1 MPMPSL
7 PLMKTV
13 KILAA
18 TAAALLLAA
27 CGPKTVIDGTLQDKA
42 DAPVIVKLLDVNKYQ
57 VLDTVKTDAAGAFSF
72 KPELEKGCPEFI
84 YLFYGDR
91 KIASLILKQGDHVTV
106 TADTLGNYT
115 VEGSDESLLLQEV
128 EGDYAQFMLD
138 MARLSSDPDAAQE
151 LSRRYVDY
159 YRRSV
164 RYVMEHPKSLT
175 SVPVLFH
182 RVNDGLAVF
191 DQPTDGILFGSIC
204 DSLKTVYPDSRYV
217 KALENEATR
226 RTNIL
231 QITQRLQDA
240 EQVGYFN
247 IDLPNLAGTKT
258 KLSDV
263 EAKVIMLYFWATTDE
278 QKLFN
283 MDTLIPIYKDFQGR
297 GFEIYAVSL
306 DVDKSAWASVV
317 KAQELPWVNVCDT
330 RGDQSP
336 LIGQYGLKS
345 LPAAYFLVDG
355 EMDPNADIQDA
366 AAMRRYLQSKL

>member
-1 MPMPSL
+1 
-7 PLMKTV
+7 MKTV

-42 DAPVIVKLLDVNKYQ
+42 DAPVVVKLLDVNKYQ
-57 VLDTVKTDAAGAFSF
+57 VLDTVRTDAAGAFSYQVD
-72 KPELEKGCPEFI
+72 LEEKTPEFI

-91 KIASLILKQGDHVTV
+91 KIASLLLKAGDRVKV

-115 VEGSDESLLLQEV
+115 VEGSEESLLLQEV
-128 EGDYAQFMLD
+128 EGDDAQFLID
-138 MARLSSDPDAAQE
+138 MNRLASDPDAAQE

-164 RYVMEHPKSLT
+164 RYVMEHNKSLT
-175 SVPVLFH
+175 AVPVLFQ

-217 KALENEATR
+217 KALEAEANR
-226 RTNIL
+226 RTNLL
-231 QITQRLQDA
+231 QISQRLQEADH
-240 EQVGYFN
+240 VGFFDM
-247 IDLPNLAGTKT
+247 DLPTLSGTT
-258 KLSDV
+258 AKLSDV
-263 EAKVIMLYFWATTDE
+263 EAKVVMLYFWATTDE

-283 MDTLIPIYKDFQGR
+283 MDTMIPIYNEFHGR

-317 KAQELPWVNVCDT
+317 KAQQLPWVNVCDT
-330 RGDQSP
+330 RGNQSP
-336 LIGQYGLKS
+336 YVGLYGLSS

-355 EMDPNADIQDA
+355 DMDPNANIEDVA
-366 AAMRRYLQSKL
+366 GMRKYLQSKL

>member
-1 MPMPSL
+1 
-7 PLMKTV
+7 MKTV

-42 DAPVIVKLLDVNKYQ
+42 DAPVVVKLLDVNKYQ
-57 VLDTVKTDAAGAFSF
+57 VLDTVRTDAAGAFSYQVD
-72 KPELEKGCPEFI
+72 LEEKTPEFI

-91 KIASLILKQGDHVTV
+91 KIASLLLKAGDRVKV

-115 VEGSDESLLLQEV
+115 VEGSEESLLLQEV
-128 EGDYAQFMLD
+128 EGDYAQFLID
-138 MARLSSDPDAAQE
+138 MNRLSADPDAAQE

-164 RYVMEHPKSLT
+164 RYVMEHNKSLT
-175 SVPVLFH
+175 AVPVLFQ

-217 KALENEATR
+217 KALEAEANR
-226 RTNIL
+226 RTNLL
-231 QITQRLQDA
+231 QISQRLQEADH
-240 EQVGYFN
+240 VGFFDM
-247 IDLPNLAGTKT
+247 DLPTLSGTT
-258 KLSDV
+258 AKLSDV
-263 EAKVIMLYFWATTDE
+263 EAKVVMLYFWATTDE

-283 MDTLIPIYKDFQGR
+283 LDTMIPIYNEFHGR

-317 KAQELPWVNVCDT
+317 KAQQLPWVNVCDT
-330 RGDQSP
+330 RGNQSP
-336 LIGQYGLKS
+336 YVGLYGLSS

-355 EMDPNADIQDA
+355 DMDPNADIEDVA
-366 AAMRRYLQSKL
+366 GMRKYLQSKL

>member
-1 MPMPSL
+1 MPFSPR
-7 PLMKTV
+7 MKTV

-18 TAAALLLAA
+18 CAAALLFAA

-57 VLDTVKTDAAGAFSF
+57 VLDTVRTDAAGAFSY
-72 KPELEKGCPEFI
+72 KPVIQEGRPEFI
-84 YLFYGDR
+84 YLFYGD
-91 KIASLILKQGDHVTV
+91 KKVASLLLKQGDHVKV

-115 VEGSDESLLLQEV
+115 IEGSDESLLLQEV
-128 EGDYAQFMLD
+128 ESDYAQFMLD
-138 MARLSSDPDAAQE
+138 MARLSADPDASQE

-175 SVPVLFH
+175 VVPVLFQ

-191 DQPTDGILFGSIC
+191 DQPTDGILFGSVC
-204 DSLKTVYPDSRYV
+204 DSLKSVYPDSRYV
-217 KALENEATR
+217 AALEKEATR

-231 QITQRLQDA
+231 QISQRLNDA
-240 EQVGYFN
+240 EQVGFFN
-247 IDLPNLAGTKT
+247 IDLPTLDGKTANLK
-258 KLSDV
+258 DV
-263 EAKVIMLYFWATTDE
+263 DAKVIMLYFWATTDE

-283 MDTLIPIYKDFQGR
+283 MDTLIPVYNEFHGR

-306 DVDKSAWASVV
+306 DVDKTAWATVV
-317 KAQELPWVNVCDT
+317 RSQQLPWINVCDT

-336 LIGQYGLKS
+336 YVSLYGLQT
-345 LPAAYFLVDG
+345 LPAAFFLVDG
-355 EMDPNADIQDA
+355 DMDPNASVSDA
-366 AAMRRYLQSKL
+366 ASMRKYLQSKL

>member
-1 MPMPSL
+1 
-7 PLMKTV
+7 MKTV

-27 CGPKTVIDGTLQDKA
+27 CGPKTVIDGVLQDKA

-57 VLDTVKTDAAGAFSF
+57 VLDTVKTNAAGAFSY
-72 KPELEKGCPEFI
+72 KPELEKDHPEFI
-84 YLFYGDR
+84 YLFYGD
-91 KIASLILKQGDHVTV
+91 KKVASLLLKQGDHVKV

-115 VEGSDESLLLQEV
+115 VEGSEESLLLQEV

-138 MARLSSDPDAAQE
+138 MARLSADPDAAQE

-191 DQPTDGILFGSIC
+191 DQPTDGILFGSIS

-217 KALENEATR
+217 KALEVEAAR

-231 QITQRLQDA
+231 QISQRLQEA
-240 EQVGYFN
+240 EQVGFFN

-263 EAKVIMLYFWATTDE
+263 GSKVVMLYFWATTDE

-283 MDTLIPIYKDFQGR
+283 MDTLIPVYNEFHGR

-317 KAQELPWVNVCDT
+317 KAQQLPWINVCDT

-336 LIGQYGLKS
+336 LVNLYGLKT
-345 LPAAYFLVDG
+345 LPSAFFLVDG
-355 EMDPNADIQDA
+355 DMDPNADIQDA